1 MIIIRRTWF
10 MSKKRK
16 VKIGDLFKFVITEEI
31 MRDLE
36 VQPEDVIER
45 LYKIYNTLENKIGY
59 GVVVNKDD
67 TFILVQLKRVDIDEP
82 SIMEIEKSKSLC
94 ALWTWGEVLFEKEYE
109 IIGHVEVEP
118 IEIKNYWFVRGKDY
132 EKFHDGMEV
141 EILIHTIKD
150 GGLQSK
156 TVGSTYDVSIIRTME
171 KDRHANTHVT
181 LMMQYLNT
189 YNRDEN
195 DIQSLKF

>member
-1 MIIIRRTWF
+1 

-16 VKIGDLFKFVITEEI
+16 VKIGDVFKFVITEEI

-36 VQPEDVIER
+36 VQPEDVFER
-45 LYKIYNTLENKIGY
+45 LYGVYNTLENKTGY
-59 GVVVNKDD
+59 GIVVNKDD

-82 SIMEIEKSKSLC
+82 STMEIEKSKSLC
-94 ALWTWGEVLFEKEYE
+94 VFWTWSEVLFEKEYE
-109 IIGHVEVEP
+109 IIGHVDIQP
-118 IEIKNYWFVRGKDY
+118 IEVDKVWSVRGKDY

-141 EILIHTIKD
+141 EILIQTLKD
-150 GGLQSK
+150 GGFKSK
-156 TVGSTYDVSIIRTME
+156 TIGSTYDVNIIKTME
-171 KDRHANTHVT
+171 RNRHANTHVT

>member
-1 MIIIRRTWF
+1 

-16 VKIGDLFKFVITEEI
+16 VKIGDVFKFVITEEI

-59 GVVVNKDD
+59 GIVVNKDD

-82 SIMEIEKSKSLC
+82 SIMEIEESKSLC
-94 ALWTWGEVLFEKEYE
+94 MLWTWDEVLFEKEYE

-118 IEIKNYWFVRGKDY
+118 IEIENYWFVRGRDY
-132 EKFHDGMEV
+132 EKFHDGIEV
-141 EILIHTIKD
+141 EILIHILKD
-150 GGLQSK
+150 DVMQRK
-156 TVGSTYDVSIIRTME
+156 TVGSTYDVNIIRTME
-171 KDRHANTHVT
+171 KDRHTNTHVT
-181 LMMQYLNT
+181 LMMEYLNT

>member
-1 MIIIRRTWF
+1 

-16 VKIGDLFKFVITEEI
+16 VKIGDVFKFVITEEI

-59 GVVVNKDD
+59 GIVVNEDD
-67 TFILVQLKRVDIDEP
+67 TFILVQLKRVDVDEP

-94 ALWTWGEVLFEKEYE
+94 VLWTWGEVLFEKEYE
-109 IIGHVEVEP
+109 VIGHVEVEP
-118 IEIKNYWFVRGKDY
+118 IEIEHYWFVRGRDY
-132 EKFHDGMEV
+132 KKFHDGMEV
-141 EILIHTIKD
+141 EILIQTLKDDVMQRKTI
-150 GGLQSK
+150 
-156 TVGSTYDVSIIRTME
+156 GSTYDVNIIRTME
-171 KDRHANTHVT
+171 KDRHTNTHVT
-181 LMMQYLNT
+181 LMMEYLNT